1 MTPRGDKMMFHRTER
16 LLLRPAWPEDWE
28 TILWGI
34 GDERVVRNLAKAPWP
49 YLSEHARE
57 FAGREHDARVPAL
70 LLTLPAAQG
79 SRLIG
84 CAGLGQTATGVE
96 LGYWIAR
103 PYWGQGYA
111 TEGARGMLEVARL
124 LGHRRIEAG
133 HYLDNPASGRV
144 LRKLGFQPT
153 GKVKPRDCVARGEV
167 VPCAIY
173 TLKLDA
179 GELPRQAA

>member
-1 MTPRGDKMMFHRTER
+1 MFHRTER

-28 TILWGI
+28 MILWGI

-49 YLSEHARE
+49 YLPEHARE
-57 FAGREHDARVPAL
+57 FARRAQDSRIPAF
-70 LLTLPAAQG
+70 LLTLPEHQG

-84 CAGLGQTATGVE
+84 CAGLGETPTGVE

-103 PYWGQGYA
+103 PYWGRGYA
-111 TEGARGMLEVARL
+111 TEGARGVLEVARL
-124 LGHRRIEAG
+124 LGHSRVEAG

-153 GKVKPRDCVARGEV
+153 GKVKPRDCLARGEAT
-167 VPCAIY
+167 PCAVY
-173 TLKLDA
+173 TLELDA
-179 GELPRQAA
+179 DAMPARAA